1 MERLRGRGDDLAPWL
16 CPIPSPRQSQS
27 SHFARQRRWALA
39 VRASCSHSEGDCFGP
54 PINGSIPSGIQRCR
68 PAAIRLG
75 LSSSNASASA
85 SAPVSAAA
93 SLRAASRAVRPSAA
107 SSGGRCRSAYASHPS
122 SRQLS
127 FASLAKRFKFCR
139 SASESGVKRRLAIGL
154 RKILPQPS
162 TTRPG
167 VEVLGPSL
175 WREIWH
181 FRQAR
186 RKGCSSRPGSSDVQG
201 ASAGSEKT
209 G

>member
-54 PINGSIPSGIQRCR
+54 PINGSHPSGIQRCR
-68 PAAIRLG
+68 PAAIRARRRFLRSGRRRLG

-127 FASLAKRFKFCR
+127 PASLAKRFKFCR
-139 SASESGVKRRLAIGL
+139 SASESGVKRRLATGL
-154 RKILPQPS
+154 RKIFPHPFS
-162 TTRPG
+162 RICSG
-167 VEVLGPSL
+167 EVS
-175 WREIWH
+175 
-181 FRQAR
+181 A
-186 RKGCSSRPGSSDVQG
+186 SSSCRVI
-201 ASAGSEKT
+201 
-209 G
+209 